1 MSKKT
6 RGRVALVS
14 VSEAIARL
22 VEENGMYYG
31 GENRI
36 GGTWGGEGEKKR
48 FKSWRVVEMPKE
60 ARLPAK
66 DSLRFF
72 GYDDAGSS

>member
-1 MSKKT
+1 
-6 RGRVALVS
+6 
-14 VSEAIARL
+14 
-22 VEENGMYYG
+22 MYYG

-36 GGTWGGEGEKKR
+36 GGIWGGEGEKKR

-66 DSLRFF
+66 VSLRFF